1 MDVKKP
7 FVYMVEL
14 REGVGDPAESNR
26 STHMKNV
33 GKWCAS
39 DGKSKLR
46 RVMFHKKLDYYAYTG
61 YFTDDVIKQIE
72 GDSKV
77 VRCRKQSRPEF
88 C

>member
-7 FVYMVEL
+7 LVYMVEL
-14 REGVGDPAESNR
+14 REGVSEAAKNNR
-26 STHMKNV
+26 STHMENV
-33 GKWCAS
+33 KKWCAS

-46 RVMFHKKLDYYAYTG
+46 RIMFHEKLDYYAYTG

-77 VRCRKQSRPEF
+77 VRCKKQSHPEF